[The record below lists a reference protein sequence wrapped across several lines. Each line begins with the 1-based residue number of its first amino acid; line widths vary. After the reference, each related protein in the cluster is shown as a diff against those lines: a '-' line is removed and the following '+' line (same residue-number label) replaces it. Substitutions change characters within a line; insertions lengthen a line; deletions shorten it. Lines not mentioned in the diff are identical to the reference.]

1 MLVYDFVH
9 TTLRIGKFGIEQS
22 ITAKL
27 TNAFCTCDMTGL
39 LLDYKNYGP
48 VAVAHSQI
56 II

>member
-1 MLVYDFVH
+1 MLVYDFAH
-9 TTLRIGKFGIEQS
+9 TTLRMGEFGIEQS

-27 TNAFCTCDMTGL
+27 TNAFCYMWYDWATAWL
-39 LLDYKNYGP
+39 ENYGP